1 METSYFGYLNQYR
14 ETEVFVIDDFYS
26 LGEKLARTI
35 FEYYVIQKQ
44 ERRILKQ
51 RTKERYIKKQKPL
64 PKSREDSNVEF
75 NHFGEIDDDVS
86 EFSSAAYNLESQAT
100 TVFSRVP
107 IETIKPLNIAKE
119 EYVERNLEEVIQV
132 FIIQMIKQDCSDS
145 EESESQ
151 GSGSESDDNKNNNP
165 ELPPLEKNK
174 RAEENVCSCVVNQEK
189 KQVKR
194 KLILH
199 EKFAKRLQQIRDKRK
214 KDKKSERKHNFPSII
229 SSVSTNRRLKST
241 SEKDI
246 N

>member
-132 FIIQMIKQDCSDS
+132 FIIQMIKQ
-145 EESESQ
+145 
-151 GSGSESDDNKNNNP
+151 
-165 ELPPLEKNK
+165 
-174 RAEENVCSCVVNQEK
+174 VCN
-189 KQVKR
+189 
-194 KLILH
+194 L
-199 EKFAKRLQQIRDKRK
+199 
-214 KDKKSERKHNFPSII
+214 
-229 SSVSTNRRLKST
+229 
-241 SEKDI
+241 
-246 N
+246 